1 VQELAAYP
9 LELPADGQLGSTELE
24 VVPGEAEHFALAKA
38 ENQDDNVRGVEGILI
53 LPG

>member
-1 VQELAAYP
+1 
-9 LELPADGQLGSTELE
+9 LPADGQLSSAEVEVE
-24 VVPGEAEHFALAKA
+24 VVPGEAEHFALPEA